1 MMRFSPAFAA
11 VSFMRKCVSC
21 FRAAN
26 EFTIL
31 QRPRSHFSVRT
42 SARANC
48 ALLPACPGASTR
60 FCICMP
66 QLAAASTDMQQA
78 AMVCINASG
87 THGAARIGF
96 AAFPYSVYALG
107 MKDVQVIT
115 V

>member
-1 MMRFSPAFAA
+1 MSSPFCSGLDPTSACAQALAPIAHYYPHVQARRLIFAFAC
-11 VSFMRKCVSC
+11 R
-21 FRAAN
+21 N
-26 EFTIL
+26 L
-31 QRPRSHFSVRT
+31 
-42 SARANC
+42 
-48 ALLPACPGASTR
+48 LLP
-60 FCICMP
+60 
-66 QLAAASTDMQQA
+66 STDMQQA